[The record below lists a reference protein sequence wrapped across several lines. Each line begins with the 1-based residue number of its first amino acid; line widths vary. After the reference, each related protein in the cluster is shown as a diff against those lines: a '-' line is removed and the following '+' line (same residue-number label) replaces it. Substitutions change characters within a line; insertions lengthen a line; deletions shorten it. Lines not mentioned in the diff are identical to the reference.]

1 MSIPFAL
8 DYGAWRHLQQYFSY
22 IGDLFYWWRK
32 QEWSE
37 KTTDLSQITAT
48 LSNPITV
55 LFAMK

>member
-1 MSIPFAL
+1 MQCRL
-8 DYGAWRHLQQYFSY
+8 NAWADLQQYFSY
-22 IGDLFYWWRK
+22 IGDQFYWWRK

-37 KTTDLSQITAT
+37 KTTDLSQITAN